1 MVAFVQDGF
10 DVLLWGSWA
19 EESEWNASEWN
30 THARTRVTRG
40 KSESRGSTGLQ
51 GGTSTGAE
59 ARRGSGAESSVMGDA
74 RAAPGGTCER
84 CDEDDGFNGSI
95 GNETE
100 GVMCEAMR
108 DA

>member
-1 MVAFVQDGF
+1 MNHAGVD
-10 DVLLWGSWA
+10 
-19 EESEWNASEWN
+19 ES
-30 THARTRVTRG
+30 HAG
-40 KSESRGSTGLQ
+40 KESCRGSTGLQ

-84 CDEDDGFNGSI
+84 CERCDEDDGFNGSS
-95 GNETE
+95 GNTTE

>member
-1 MVAFVQDGF
+1 MEHTRAH
-10 DVLLWGSWA
+10 
-19 EESEWNASEWN
+19 ESDA
-30 THARTRVTRG
+30 G
-40 KSESRGSTGLQ
+40 KESSRGTGLQ